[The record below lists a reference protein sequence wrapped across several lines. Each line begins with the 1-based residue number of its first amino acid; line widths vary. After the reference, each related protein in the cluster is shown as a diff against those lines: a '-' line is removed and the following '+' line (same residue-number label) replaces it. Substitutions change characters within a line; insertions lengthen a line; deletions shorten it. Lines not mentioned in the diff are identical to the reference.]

1 MKAYSNDLRQKIIAA
16 YNNKEGSYRKLAE
29 RFRVTRSFIQKLLGR
44 YQDTGRVSALPH
56 GGGQKSK
63 LNSEQ
68 EEILQKLVAEK
79 NDATLDELCKALELK
94 TEVKISRAT
103 MGRILQKLQLTR
115 KKKAFMQVSK
125 IPKELKT

>member
-1 MKAYSNDLRQKIIAA
+1 MYTH
-16 YNNKEGSYRKLAE
+16 
-29 RFRVTRSFIQKLLGR
+29 VLGR

-79 NDATLDELCKALELK
+79 NDATLDELCEALELK

-103 MGRILQKLQLTR
+103 MGRILHSCPIDS
-115 KKKAFMQVSK
+115 KKKSFHASEHSDGK
-125 IPKELKT
+125 S